1 MKIVPRD
8 PDVEIAERLG
18 HEARKS
24 GISRSQNPYARA
36 PFSDSSLFED
46 IHAALLRNWWRGWDS
61 ADAAIAREK
70 LR

>member
-1 MKIVPRD
+1 MKIVSRD
-8 PDVEIAERLG
+8 PDVAIAERLG